1 MKNAAFFLL
10 AVLIFASCSTT
21 SHAYRSYGNERS
33 GGGYS
38 SYGDFGVDQKRSE
51 ANSVAVSVGG
61 VFTEEQMIVYNAGM
75 GISVKNTDT
84 ASSRVVAI
92 AKKYD
97 GYVVSTSDNYTSIRV
112 KSEHL
117 NSALKEI
124 ETLGKVTYKNIS
136 GEDVTMEYNNLTIR
150 LDNANKAR
158 QRYLELLAKAEDVKA
173 ALEVEKE
180 LERLNKEIDL
190 LEMEI
195 RNIDQQVDYSLINV
209 SIQERKQPGVLGYVF
224 IGLYKSVKW
233 LFVWN

>member
-1 MKNAAFFLL
+1 MKNTALFIL
-10 AVLIFASCSTT
+10 AVLMLASCAAPTR
-21 SHAYRSYGNERS
+21 AYRSESVNYRFD
-33 GGGYS
+33 GGYKS
-38 SYGDFGVDQKRSE
+38 SESTKESDQLAGFNE
-51 ANSVAVSVGG
+51 D
-61 VFTEEQMIVYNAGM
+61 QMIIYNAGV
-75 GISVKNTDT
+75 GITVKNPDS
-84 ASSRVVAI
+84 ASASVVAI

-97 GYVVSTSDNYTSIRV
+97 GYAVSVSNNYTSVRV

-136 GEDVTMEYNNLTIR
+136 GEDITMEYNNLTVR

-190 LEMEI
+190 LEVQL
-195 RNIDQQVDYSLINV
+195 RNINQQVDYSLINV
-209 SIQERKQPGVLGYVF
+209 SIQERTQPGVLGYIF
-224 IGLYKSVKW
+224 IGLYKGVKW

>member
-1 MKNAAFFLL
+1 MKNAALFLI
-10 AVLIFASCSTT
+10 AVIAFASCNTRSQ
-21 SHAYRSYGNERS
+21 AYRSPS
-33 GGGYS
+33 GS
-38 SYGDFGVDQKRSE
+38 SYSADYFMGDISGETQTRG
-51 ANSVAVSVGG
+51 ARSVAAGNSGT
-61 VFTEEQMIVYNAGM
+61 FSEEQMIVYNASM
-75 GISVKNTDT
+75 EIAVKNTDT

-97 GYVVSTSDNYTSIRV
+97 GYVVSVSDNYTSIRV

-117 NSALKEI
+117 NSALTEI
-124 ETLGKVTYKNIS
+124 ETLGKVRYKNIS
-136 GEDVTMEYNNLTIR
+136 GEDVTMKYNNLNIR

-195 RNIDQQVDYSLINV
+195 RNMDQQVKYSFINV